1 MQSNL
6 EEILQRL
13 TRMNATLGKG
23 PTPRS
28 RGSHRMVG
36 GGWAAPAAAARLRR
50 AEQSWG
56 VPHGFLEKLH

>member
-6 EEILQRL
+6 EKILQRL

-23 PTPRS
+23 TTPRS

-36 GGWAAPAAAARLRR
+36 GGWATPASAARLRR
-50 AEQSWG
+50 AEQSWN
-56 VPHGFLEKLH
+56 VPHGFLEELS